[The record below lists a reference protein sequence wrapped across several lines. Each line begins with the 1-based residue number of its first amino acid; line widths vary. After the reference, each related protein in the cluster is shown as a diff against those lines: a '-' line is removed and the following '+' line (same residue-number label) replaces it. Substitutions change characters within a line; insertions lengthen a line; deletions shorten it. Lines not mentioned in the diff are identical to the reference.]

1 MLPLDV
7 KRIKSHMRVSHNLD
21 DEDIKEYLEFAKH
34 DVIEAVFDSRDPL
47 LDMEGL
53 EKAPS
58 FRKAVIMLTAYYYE
72 NRLAMQEVSKSGG
85 VQESPMSV
93 THAIQILRAHRD
105 RYLK

>member
-7 KRIKSHMRVSHNLD
+7 KRVKSHLRVTHNLD
-21 DEDIKEYLEFAKH
+21 DDDIIEYLEFAKH
-34 DVIEAVFDSRDPL
+34 DVIEAVFDSKDESL
-47 LDMEGL
+47 NKTEL
-53 EKAPS
+53 EKDPS
-58 FRKAVIMLTAYYYE
+58 FRKAVIMLTSYYYE